1 MLDILNKSLYESRND
16 FRKGKSMKICYL
28 ADINSYHTHKWCRY
42 FISKGHEVHV
52 ITLNKGALPGVNVHS
67 LDLNSNLSKKDG
79 SFYKLSYL
87 KRVNRIKNIVYEV
100 KPDIFHAHYASSY
113 GLLGALCNYHPYIL
127 SLWGSDILLFPKEG
141 VIQKNIIKY
150 NLKKADKILS
160 TSKYMRDEANIY
172 TKKDIDITPFGID
185 VKLFKNKKVRKNDEI
200 IIGIVKSLEKIYGID
215 YLIQAFSNIIK
226 KYPKNAIRLEIVG
239 EGTQESSLRN
249 LVHKLKIEKNVI
261 FLGSMTQ
268 EKVAEFYNKIHIA
281 VFPSI
286 SESFGVSVLE
296 AQACGVPVIVSNIKA
311 FEETTII
318 GKSSLV
324 CEVKNSKSIEFQLEK
339 LIVNKELRESMG
351 NVGSIFVRENFD
363 QDNIFIEIEELYES
377 IKNN

>member
-1 MLDILNKSLYESRND
+1 
-16 FRKGKSMKICYL
+16 MKICYL

-52 ITLNKGALPGVNVHS
+52 ITLNKGTLSGVNVHS
-67 LDLNSNLSKKDG
+67 LDLNSDLSKRDG
-79 SFYKLSYL
+79 SFGKLSYL
-87 KRVNRIKNIVYEV
+87 KRINKIKDIVYSV
-100 KPDIFHAHYASSY
+100 KPDILHAHYASSY

-141 VIQKNIIKY
+141 VIQKNIIRY
-150 NLKKADKILS
+150 NLKKADRILS

-172 TKKDIDITPFGID
+172 TKKNIEITPFGID
-185 VKLFKNKKVRKNDEI
+185 VKLFTNKNTRNKDVV

-215 YLIQAFSNIIK
+215 YLIYAFSNIIK
-226 KYPKNAIRLEIVG
+226 KYPEKRIRLEIVG
-239 EGTQESSLRN
+239 EGTQESVLRN
-249 LVHKLKIEKNVI
+249 LVHKLKVEKNVV
-261 FLGSMTQ
+261 FLGSMPQ
-268 EKVAEFYNKIHIA
+268 EEVAKFYNRIHIA

-311 FEETTII
+311 FEETTVI

-324 CEVKNSKSIEFQLEK
+324 CKVKDSNSIEIELEK
-339 LIVNKELRESMG
+339 LIFNEELRNKMG
-351 NVGSIFVRENFD
+351 KVGSIFVRENFD
-363 QDNIFIEIEELYES
+363 QDNIFIEIEELYED
-377 IKNN
+377 INNRVM

>member
-1 MLDILNKSLYESRND
+1 
-16 FRKGKSMKICYL
+16 MKICYL
-28 ADINSYHTHKWCRY
+28 SDINSYHTHKWCRY

-52 ITLNKGALPGVNVHS
+52 ITLNNGTLSGVNVHS
-67 LDLNSNLSKKDG
+67 LDLNSNLSKKDS

-87 KRVNRIKNIVYEV
+87 KRINRIKDIVNQV
-100 KPDIFHAHYASSY
+100 KPDILHAHYASSY

-141 VIQKNIIKY
+141 LVQKNIIKY

-160 TSKYMRDEANIY
+160 TSRYMRDEANIY

-185 VKLFKNKKVRKNDEI
+185 VELFRNREIRKNDEI
-200 IIGIVKSLEKIYGID
+200 IIGIVKSLEKIYGIE

-226 KYPKNAIRLEIVG
+226 KYPEKGIRLEIVG
-239 EGTQESSLRN
+239 EGTQKNSLKN
-249 LVHKLKIEKNVI
+249 LVHKLNVEESVK

-268 EKVAEFYNKIHIA
+268 EKVADFYNKIHIA

-296 AQACGVPVIVSNIKA
+296 AQACGVPVIVSDIKA

-318 GKSSLV
+318 GESSLV
-324 CEVKNSKSIEFQLEK
+324 CKVKNSKSIEFELEK
-339 LIVNKELRESMG
+339 LLLDKKLREDMG
-351 NVGSIFVRENFD
+351 NVGSIFVRDNFN
-363 QDNIFIEIEELYES
+363 QNNIFIEIEDLYKS
-377 IKNN
+377 IKK